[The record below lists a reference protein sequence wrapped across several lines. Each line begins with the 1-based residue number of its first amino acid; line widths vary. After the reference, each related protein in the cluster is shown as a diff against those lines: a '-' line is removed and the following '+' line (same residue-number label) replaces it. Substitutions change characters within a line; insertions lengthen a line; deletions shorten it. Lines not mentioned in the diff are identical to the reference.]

1 MSSVSREFRFVHCAD
16 LHLDSPFEG
25 IHAVEPAIATKLKGA
40 TFKAFDDVINLAIRN
55 YADFLIIA
63 GDVYDGADRS
73 LRAQLRFRDAL
84 RHAVEQGIQCFVAH
98 GNHDPLS
105 GWEAELTMPKG
116 VHRFSGEH
124 VERIVVKRGA
134 EELAHVYGIS
144 YPDRDVRD
152 NLALKFRRETD
163 TPFAIGVLH
172 CNVGGDPSHD
182 NYAPCMV
189 EDLLRCRMDYWALG
203 HIHTRKVLNK
213 FNPCIVYPGNTQ
225 GRSVRELGE
234 RGCYLVRV
242 GATGSITT
250 EFMATDTVRWFSE
263 EVNISDLNTIDD
275 LLDALDKVCKDVRAS
290 AKGRASVLR
299 LLLIGR
305 GDLHAKLRHIDTERD
320 LAFPLREKETERTDF
335 VWVESIQVA
344 TRPTIDIVQRRAV
357 KDFIGDFLRS
367 AESMRMQLNYGEVIR
382 KLLSSRSEYRIIARQ
397 FDHLSDTDLLSIL
410 DQAETLGLDYLTEE
424 E

>member
-1 MSSVSREFRFVHCAD
+1 MWVVIRAMITM
-16 LHLDSPFEG
+16 HLVWWKTCLD
-25 IHAVEPAIATKLKGA
+25 
-40 TFKAFDDVINLAIRN
+40 
-55 YADFLIIA
+55 
-63 GDVYDGADRS
+63 
-73 LRAQLRFRDAL
+73 
-84 RHAVEQGIQCFVAH
+84 
-98 GNHDPLS
+98 
-105 GWEAELTMPKG
+105 
-116 VHRFSGEH
+116 
-124 VERIVVKRGA
+124 
-134 EELAHVYGIS
+134 
-144 YPDRDVRD
+144 
-152 NLALKFRRETD
+152 
-163 TPFAIGVLH
+163 
-172 CNVGGDPSHD
+172 
-182 NYAPCMV
+182 
-189 EDLLRCRMDYWALG
+189 
-203 HIHTRKVLNK
+203 
-213 FNPCIVYPGNTQ
+213 
-225 GRSVRELGE
+225 
-234 RGCYLVRV
+234 
-242 GATGSITT
+242 
-250 EFMATDTVRWFSE
+250 VRWFSE
-263 EVNISDLNTIDD
+263 KVNISDLNTIDD

-367 AESMRMQLNYGEVIR
+367 AESMRTQLNYGEVIR